1 MGPAAGSDT
10 VSDAAGGPAARPHA
24 ARSALSHLAR
34 DASGAT
40 AIEYAMIASIVSIV
54 IFAAVSSIGTSLTAF
69 FNALAD
75 YV

>member
-1 MGPAAGSDT
+1 
-10 VSDAAGGPAARPHA
+10 
-24 ARSALSHLAR
+24 
-34 DASGAT
+34 
-40 AIEYAMIASIVSIV
+40 MIASIVSIV